1 MDTNKNAIMT
11 PMINTIALFILFL
24 SREASAKK
32 NSEVQKTD
40 LNNEILKMD
49 NLLFDLAFNQCDAA
63 IFKKIIADDVEFYD
77 DRFGLNISKSNEIKS
92 FTEKCERSEKM
103 TRKLNYC
110 NVDKLGDFGAL
121 QTGEHT
127 FLLNDVPVGAGK
139 FIHIWERKDNE
150 WQLKRVV
157 SYGHSPLQY

>member
-32 NSEVQKTD
+32 NSEVQKKELRKET
-40 LNNEILKMD
+40 LNRANIL
-49 NLLFDLAFNQCDAA
+49 LDLALKRCDEANY
-63 IFKKIIADDVEFYD
+63 KKIIADDVEFYD

-127 FLLNDVPVGAGK
+127 FLLNDVPVGPGK